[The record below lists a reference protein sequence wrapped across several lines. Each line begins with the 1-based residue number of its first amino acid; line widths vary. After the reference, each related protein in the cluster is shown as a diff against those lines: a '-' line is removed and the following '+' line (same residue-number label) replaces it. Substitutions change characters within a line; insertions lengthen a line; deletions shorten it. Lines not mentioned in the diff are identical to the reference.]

1 MVSGGIISEG
11 TPATL
16 TGVHPPHFPYFLE
29 NVMPIKLTIRNKII
43 KILLKLIG
51 ASETNDFD
59 IAMAQW
65 NHGVMKRIIITV
77 CNEFDVHPKDILGQ
91 RRQKNLILPRHIC
104 WWLAR
109 EETMFSY
116 PQIGRMMKRDHTS
129 IIYGCKKI
137 DRFMS
142 MHNLGHKEIELRQK
156 IIQLKK
162 QIGMEE
168 DDVTGFRRSG
178 KNSEMDSQ
186 RHSEIRFGIP
196 DRTTKPSSDSKI
208 IRPSFDD

>member
-1 MVSGGIISEG
+1 
-11 TPATL
+11 
-16 TGVHPPHFPYFLE
+16 
-29 NVMPIKLTIRNKII
+29 MPIKLTIRNKII

-116 PQIGRMMKRDHTS
+116 PQIGRMMKRAHTS

>member
-1 MVSGGIISEG
+1 
-11 TPATL
+11 
-16 TGVHPPHFPYFLE
+16 
-29 NVMPIKLTIRNKII
+29 MPIKLTIRNKII

-51 ASETNDFD
+51 PSEINDFD

-77 CNEFDVHPKDILGQ
+77 CNEFNVHPKDILGQ

-137 DRFMS
+137 DRFVS
-142 MHNLGHKEIELRQK
+142 MHNLGQQPIKEIELRQK

-162 QIGMEE
+162 QIGMGEN
-168 DDVTGFRRSG
+168 DVASFRRSG
-178 KNSEMDSQ
+178 KNFKMDSQ
-186 RHSEIRFGIP
+186 RYSKIRFGIP